1 MKLAA
6 NIVAV
11 LLGAIFIVF
20 GLNFFFPF
28 ITIPPLPEG
37 SPAAAFI
44 GAMYS
49 TGYLK
54 VVKIL
59 EIVGGLLLV
68 LPRLRTLGLILIG
81 AIVFNIACV
90 HQFMFGGLKDPVVI
104 FAVLA
109 CLFLAYD
116 AWKKCCGCR
125 CCASCPCG
133 CQSDGSAGACCSTD
147 SGSGCC
153 GEKK

>member
-54 VVKIL
+54 LVKVL

-68 LPRLRTLGLILIG
+68 EIGWKQGDSVKSLAIASNHWREVSIQRDGNGNDRFLR
-81 AIVFNIACV
+81 AIRA
-90 HQFMFGGLKDPVVI
+90 
-104 FAVLA
+104 
-109 CLFLAYD
+109 
-116 AWKKCCGCR
+116 
-125 CCASCPCG
+125 
-133 CQSDGSAGACCSTD
+133 
-147 SGSGCC
+147 
-153 GEKK
+153 

>member
-6 NIVAV
+6 NIVAA

-20 GLNFFFPF
+20 GLNFFFQF
-28 ITIPPLPEG
+28 FPPSSLPEG
-37 SPAAAFI
+37 SPAAAFV

-54 VVKIL
+54 LIKVL

-68 LPRLRTLGLILIG
+68 LPRLRCLGLIIIG
-81 AIVFNIACV
+81 AIVFNIAYV
-90 HQFMFGGLKDPVVI
+90 HQFMSGGLKDPVVI
-104 FAVLA
+104 FSALA
-109 CLFLAYD
+109 CLFLAYE
-116 AWKKCCGCR
+116 AWKKCCGCG
-125 CCASCPCG
+125 CCASCTCG
-133 CQSDGSAGACCSTD
+133 CQSDSSASSCCSTE
-147 SGSGCC
+147 SNSGCC